1 MTSDRATAMR
11 SPDDTPYDALETRSA
26 DARSAA
32 RSRELPAQIANAMAH
47 APAMAE
53 RLRGVDP
60 ASITSTAA
68 LARLPVLRKSEL
80 LDRQTTALSG
90 DPFGGFSAVGWGTAR
105 PASRRALR
113 VFASPGPIHEPESSR
128 PDYWRMARALHAA
141 GFRAGDLV
149 HNCFSYHFT
158 PAGAMMDGSAHALGC
173 TVFPA
178 GTGQTDL
185 QLQAM
190 QALAPD
196 AYAGT
201 PSFLRVLLE
210 KADAEGIALPS
221 LAKAALS
228 GEAVPAALRDW
239 LSARGI
245 AAYQSY
251 GTADLGLVAYETRS
265 REGLVIDEGV
275 IVEIVRPGTGDPVA
289 DGEVGELVVTTL
301 NPDYP
306 LIRFATG
313 DLSAV
318 LAGTC
323 PTGRTNQRIRGW
335 LGRADQSTKVRG
347 MFVHPSQVAEIARR
361 HAPLGRIRLV
371 VEGEMADDR
380 MTLHVEAEGAPE
392 GLVERIAQ
400 SIRDITK
407 LRGEVAL
414 VPPGSLPNDGKVI
427 DDRRRPG

>member
-1 MTSDRATAMR
+1 M
-11 SPDDTPYDALETRSA
+11 
-26 DARSAA
+26 
-32 RSRELPAQIANAMAH
+32 
-47 APAMAE
+47 
-53 RLRGVDP
+53 
-60 ASITSTAA
+60 
-68 LARLPVLRKSEL
+68 
-80 LDRQTTALSG
+80 
-90 DPFGGFSAVGWGTAR
+90 
-105 PASRRALR
+105 
-113 VFASPGPIHEPESSR
+113 FASPGPIHEPESAR

-149 HNCFSYHFT
+149 HNSFSYHFT
-158 PAGAMMDGSAHALGC
+158 PAGSMMDGSAQALGC

-178 GTGQTDL
+178 GTGQTEL

-190 QALAPD
+190 QALAPN

-210 KADAEGIALPS
+210 KADADGIALPS
-221 LAKAALS
+221 LTKASLS
-228 GEAVPAALRDW
+228 GEAVPAPLRDW
-239 LSARGI
+239 LGARGI

-251 GTADLGLVAYETRS
+251 GTADLGLVAYETRA
-265 REGLVIDEGV
+265 REGLVVDEGV

-289 DGEVGELVVTTL
+289 DGDVGEVVVTTL

-318 LAGTC
+318 LVGMC

-347 MFVHPSQVAEIARR
+347 MFVHPTQVAEIARR
-361 HAPLGRIRLV
+361 HATAGRMRLV

-380 MTLHVEAEGAPE
+380 MTLHVETEGTPG
-392 GLVERIAQ
+392 GLAERIAQ
-400 SIRDITK
+400 SIRDVTK

-414 VPPGSLPNDGKVI
+414 VEVGSLPNDGKVI
-427 DDRRRPG
+427 DDRRRPA